1 MNNEKCTMIA
11 KPSKGDDLK
20 ARTYAF
26 ALRIIHLWR
35 ALPHREDAH
44 VLGKQ
49 LLRCGTSVGA
59 NYRSACLAK
68 SPKDFLNKVRICLE
82 EADESCYWLNLLI
95 ETEILPESKLRP
107 LLTEAH
113 EISAIMTASANTAEK
128 NISSAKNT
136 LPR

>member
-1 MNNEKCTMIA
+1 MR
-11 KPSKGDDLK
+11 

-26 ALRIIHLWR
+26 ALRILRLWK
-35 ALPHREDAH
+35 ALPNHDDAL

-68 SPKDFLNKVRICLE
+68 SPKDFLNKIRICLE

-95 ETEILPESKLRP
+95 DAEILSEAKLQP
-107 LLTEAH
+107 LLKEAH
-113 EISAIMTASANTAEK
+113 ELSAIMTASANTAEK
-128 NISSAKNT
+128 NIASSKS
-136 LPR
+136 PHC